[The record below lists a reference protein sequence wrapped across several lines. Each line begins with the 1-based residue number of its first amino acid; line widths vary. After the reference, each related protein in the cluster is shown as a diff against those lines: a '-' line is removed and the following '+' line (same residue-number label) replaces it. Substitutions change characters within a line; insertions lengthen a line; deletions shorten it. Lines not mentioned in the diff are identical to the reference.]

1 MKKKNQTV
9 TATEENVIDFIRSD
23 VYLFIDTLRQLGGNK
38 KFEHEQAME
47 MLNAKFGDSIS
58 EELMVKA
65 SKALEEH
72 GIVDT
77 EKEKKQE
84 VKEKK
89 QEVKE
94 KKQEVKKE
102 VKEKKQAKWVLSK
115 AVKID
120 AFEQMCEKEW
130 ADSGLQDEHIKN
142 KVHNILAQWYRLDSP
157 SPLAGYSKRHRP
169 QSQEELEKQMCEDF
183 AMQFS
188 QYGGYWDEQDIEQ
201 IVRQQDMEQIVRD
214 ENLKK
219 AEWEYFEDE
228 TDYSPYA
235 EATATI
241 DGKTVKVGYLW
252 DDQFGGCYVSV
263 DGADVRDRGV
273 CEHCCEVVQKAIGKE
288 LTGLSYELWES
299 WVEYHGL
306 HEGWED
312 MDDDERHELYGKAI
326 VCC

>member
-23 VYLFIDTLRQLGGNK
+23 VYLYIDTLRQLGGDK
-38 KFEHEQAME
+38 KFEHEQAMR
-47 MLNAKFGDSIS
+47 MLDAKFGNIS
-58 EELMVKA
+58 EELMTKA

-77 EKEKKQE
+77 EQE
-84 VKEKK
+84 V
-89 QEVKE
+89 
-94 KKQEVKKE
+94 KQEVKKE
-102 VKEKKQAKWVLSK
+102 VKEKKQAKWVFSK
-115 AVKID
+115 TVKLD
-120 AFEQMCEKEW
+120 AFERMCEKEW

-142 KVHNILAQWYRLDSP
+142 KVHNILALWYKLDSA
-157 SPLAGYSKRHRP
+157 SPLAGYDKHHRP

-188 QYGGYWDEQDIEQ
+188 QYGGYRDEQDIEQ
-201 IVRQQDMEQIVRD
+201 IVRQQDMEQIVKD

-252 DDQFGGCYVSV
+252 DEQLERCYVSV

-273 CEHCCEVVQKAIGKE
+273 CDHCCEVVQKAIGKE
-288 LTGLSYELWES
+288 LTGLSYGLWES

-312 MDDDERHELYGKAI
+312 MDDDERHDLYNKAI

>member
-9 TATEENVIDFIRSD
+9 TATEENVIDYIRSD
-23 VYLFIDTLRQLGGNK
+23 VYLFIDTLRQLGDSK
-38 KFEHEQAME
+38 KFEHEQAMR
-47 MLNAKFGDSIS
+47 MLDAKFGDSIS
-58 EELMVKA
+58 EELMVKV

-77 EKEKKQE
+77 EQE
-84 VKEKK
+84 VK
-89 QEVKE
+89 QED
-94 KKQEVKKE
+94 KE
-102 VKEKKQAKWVLSK
+102 VKEVKEVKEEVKQKKQAKWVLSK
-115 AVKID
+115 AKKID

-142 KVHNILAQWYRLDSP
+142 KVHNILAQWYKLDSQ

-252 DDQFGGCYVSV
+252 DEQLGGCFVSV
-263 DGADVRDRGV
+263 DGADVRDRDV

-312 MDDDERHELYGKAI
+312 MDEDERHDLYDKAI

>member
-23 VYLFIDTLRQLGGNK
+23 VYLFIDTLRQLGCKDK
-38 KFEHEQAME
+38 KFEYEHSMV
-47 MLNAKFGDSIS
+47 MLNAKFGDSIG
-58 EELMVKA
+58 EELMAKA

-77 EKEKKQE
+77 EKKKQEVKEEAKQEVKEEVKQE

-89 QEVKE
+89 L
-94 KKQEVKKE
+94 
-102 VKEKKQAKWVLSK
+102 AKWVLSK

-120 AFEQMCEKEW
+120 AFERMCEKEW
-130 ADSGLQDEHIKN
+130 ADSGLQDESIRQAVRN
-142 KVHNILAQWYRLDSP
+142 KLAKWYKMDSA

-188 QYGGYWDEQDIEQ
+188 QYGGYRDEQDIEQ
-201 IVRQQDMEQIVRD
+201 IVRQQYMEQIVRD

-252 DDQFGGCYVSV
+252 DEQLERCYVSV
-263 DGADVRDRGV
+263 DGADVTDRDV

-288 LTGLSYELWES
+288 LTGLSYGLWES

-312 MDDDERHELYGKAI
+312 MDEDERHELYGKAI

>member
-1 MKKKNQTV
+1 MKTKKQTV
-9 TATEENVIDFIRSD
+9 TATEENVIDFIKSN
-23 VYLFIDTLRQLGGNK
+23 VYLFIDTMRQLGGKDK
-38 KFEHEQAME
+38 KFEYEHSMVR
-47 MLNAKFGDSIS
+47 LDAKFEDSIS
-58 EELMVKA
+58 EELMTKV

-77 EKEKKQE
+77 EKKQE
-84 VKEKK
+84 VKEETKQETK

-94 KKQEVKKE
+94 E

-115 AVKID
+115 EAKID
-120 AFEQMCEKEW
+120 AFERMLEKEW

-142 KVHNILAQWYRLDSP
+142 KVHNILALWYKLDSP
-157 SPLAGYSKRHRP
+157 SPLAGYSKHYRP

-188 QYGGYWDEQDIEQ
+188 QYGGYRDEQDIEQ

-252 DDQFGGCYVSV
+252 DEQLERCYVSV
-263 DGADVRDRGV
+263 DGADVADRGV
-273 CEHCCEVVQKAIGKE
+273 CEHCCEVVEKAIGKE
-288 LTGLSYELWES
+288 LTGLSYGLWES

-312 MDDDERHELYGKAI
+312 MDEDERHDLYNKAI

>member
-9 TATEENVIDFIRSD
+9 TATEENVIDFIKSD
-23 VYLFIDTLRQLGGNK
+23 VYLFIDTLRKLGGNK
-38 KFEHEQAME
+38 KFEHEHSMT
-47 MLNAKFGDSIS
+47 MLNAKFGDSIG
-58 EELMVKA
+58 EELMVKVN
-65 SKALEEH
+65 KALEEH

-77 EKEKKQE
+77 EKKQE
-84 VKEKK
+84 VKE
-89 QEVKE
+89 
-94 KKQEVKKE
+94 EVKKE
-102 VKEKKQAKWVLSK
+102 VREKKQAKWVLSK
-115 AVKID
+115 EAKID
-120 AFEQMCEKEW
+120 AFERMCEKEW
-130 ADSGLQDEHIKN
+130 ADSGLKDEHIKN
-142 KVHNILAQWYRLDSP
+142 KVHNILAQWYKLDSA
-157 SPLAGYSKRHRP
+157 SPLAGYSKYHRP

-188 QYGGYWDEQDIEQ
+188 QYGGYRDEQDIEQ

-252 DDQFGGCYVSV
+252 DEQVGGCYVSV

-288 LTGLSYELWES
+288 LTGLSYGLWES

-312 MDDDERHELYGKAI
+312 MDEDERHDLYNKAI